1 MNHRHWP
8 WALLLAAAG
17 AQAQDDGLRV
27 SVGARVWVAQWTTF
41 SYTGGNPNNII
52 QSPAE
57 TSTVL
62 MPVVSLRWR
71 DWVASASWMPE
82 KTVRFADGDSGNR
95 SERDVNVGYTVM
107 PGLTLTAGWKRI
119 EQSNANKTVRYT
131 PRGLVL
137 GASATAPLS
146 GELALYGSLGFGNFN
161 TPAGIPGQVEFKSSY
176 RVTEVGLA
184 HGWATNGWPRRWV
197 ATAGYRTQ
205 VLNSRDALPGKNG
218 LDTTQGFTV
227 GVLAQF

>member
-1 MNHRHWP
+1 MNLMHWG
-8 WALLLAAAG
+8 WALLLATAG

-27 SVGARVWVAQWTTF
+27 SLGARVWAAEWTTF
-41 SYTGGNPNNII
+41 SYADNNFTDII
-52 QSPAE
+52 QSPAV

-82 KTVRFADGDSGNR
+82 KTARFAGGDSGKR
-95 SERDVNVGYTVM
+95 SERDINVGYTVM
-107 PGLTLTAGWKRI
+107 PGLSLTAGWKRI
-119 EQSNANKTVRYT
+119 EQTNADKTVRYT

-137 GASATAPLS
+137 GANATAPLS
-146 GELALYGSLGFGNFN
+146 GELALYGSLGLGNFN
-161 TPAGIPGQVEFKSSY
+161 TPAGSAQQVEFKSRY

-184 HGWATNGWPRRWV
+184 HGWSTNGWPRRWV
-197 ATAGYRTQ
+197 ATMGYRSQ
-205 VLNSRDALPGKNG
+205 VLISRDALPGKDG
-218 LDTTQGFTV
+218 LDTTQGFTL